1 MLVLVVVVG
10 GGAPASACPFL
21 LGQSAHAAA
30 GAGAAPAIRPGR
42 RLASAYPSPTEA
54 YAGFLPGTLTSS
66 LAAIAK
72 TLAPQSMKAT
82 ADRYLSAA
90 AAWNVTAEDGVEG
103 ASPHASR
110 LEAAISAVEA
120 SLAADKAGSTA
131 PDTYDGAMPDGPL
144 AFAEALFRKLMY
156 PVPPSLFVRLAFHDC
171 GTWNK
176 AAAAVSSAGASGRG
190 PSAGGCN
197 GSIRYE
203 LARAGNYGLGVTWP
217 VVNFGWKVR
226 ERGREKEEKGPLR
239 GRAASSFHPPRTAP
253 LISPSLFSPLPP
265 LSLASQVLQHRYPG
279 TFSTADAVA
288 IAGAAGVRAAFGP
301 VMHVGYGRVDAA
313 SSDPD
318 AGPAS
323 NPQVGKD
330 FSPAS
335 LADVWLVQYGL
346 PSSSLCALMGAHT
359 FGISSVSAPL
369 GVFAPTGPLL
379 FTNAYYRRVADGTAH
394 FPVDNALAGI
404 PETAGCVD
412 AYAADQGAFFEG
424 FAREYRGMTWWGQGA
439 VGGVSGLEGGA
450 PEGEWRE
457 A

>member
-1 MLVLVVVVG
+1 
-10 GGAPASACPFL
+10 
-21 LGQSAHAAA
+21 
-30 GAGAAPAIRPGR
+30 
-42 RLASAYPSPTEA
+42 
-54 YAGFLPGTLTSS
+54 
-66 LAAIAK
+66 
-72 TLAPQSMKAT
+72 
-82 ADRYLSAA
+82 
-90 AAWNVTAEDGVEG
+90 
-103 ASPHASR
+103 
-110 LEAAISAVEA
+110 
-120 SLAADKAGSTA
+120 
-131 PDTYDGAMPDGPL
+131 
-144 AFAEALFRKLMY
+144 
-156 PVPPSLFVRLAFHDC
+156 
-171 GTWNK
+171 
-176 AAAAVSSAGASGRG
+176 
-190 PSAGGCN
+190 
-197 GSIRYE
+197 
-203 LARAGNYGLGVTWP
+203 
-217 VVNFGWKVR
+217 
-226 ERGREKEEKGPLR
+226 
-239 GRAASSFHPPRTAP
+239 
-253 LISPSLFSPLPP
+253 
-265 LSLASQVLQHRYPG
+265 
-279 TFSTADAVA
+279 
-288 IAGAAGVRAAFGP
+288 
-301 VMHVGYGRVDAA
+301 MHVGYGRVDAA

-450 PEGEWRE
+450 SEGEWRE